1 MHYVCIEQ
9 HDSKRSSRRT
19 TSKLPFQKKEKKEKK
34 KKKQGSRLS
43 IQFSESTVVTV
54 FVSDKDRQDRQIDIR
69 FKFRYNSCFLK
80 IVIR

>member
-54 FVSDKDRQDRQIDIR
+54 FVSDKDRQIDIR